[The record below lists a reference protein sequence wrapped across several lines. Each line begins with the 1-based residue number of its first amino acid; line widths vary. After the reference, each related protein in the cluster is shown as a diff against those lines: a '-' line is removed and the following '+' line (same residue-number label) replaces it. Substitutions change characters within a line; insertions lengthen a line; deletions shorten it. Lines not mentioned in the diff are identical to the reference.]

1 MAGHSGNGW
10 VWLAMVTIQ
19 LLPPAR
25 VNNQVARPQS
35 LWLLLRLCV
44 AADAPVG
51 EDWLLADELRDA
63 HPQASHLRMLIS
75 RAFADFEAWG
85 VQVGWGLDRSR
96 EPSWLTRAKRNRGP
110 FWLAPGERARI
121 RIDIGERPA
130 RPEEIR
136 LWLGMAAPARA
147 SKKRPTTAAAAG
159 PDYWFRYAKA
169 RRDMLDGQLIVDAEH
184 GALAGFRLAAR
195 HTDDRRLQAL
205 ALLQQAMVWRRAGNA
220 DAAMQV
226 LDELTRLRRPQGGAE
241 IGWLGAMAEVVR
253 AWCAYAERNLPEA
266 ERLLQAARVD
276 PRWRAHFQYHPRVQ
290 TEQANLQALIHRAR
304 ALDSKRPNTQRGQD
318 ALQAIQQYRS
328 ALGLAHEAELFDA
341 AASAASNLGW
351 TLWLFQHSGIHVPDH
366 EDDLPLRWIALA
378 TWLAETHG
386 NALSAWNQIYLL
398 RMVRSGGPTANSPA
412 LEAFRAWPVL
422 SPTAYRQQVAPII
435 LPKRGSRWLDVAR
448 AMQAEIDS
456 GTRQVDALQRA
467 NVLLELAW
475 YEAYEGDGSASAR
488 AVARLRQ
495 RLRELTEPDRA
506 FFRTALGY
514 LPARN

>member
-1 MAGHSGNGW
+1 M
-10 VWLAMVTIQ
+10 LTIQ

-25 VNNQVARPQS
+25 VNDQVARPQS
-35 LWLLLRLCV
+35 LWLLLRLCL
-44 AADAPVG
+44 AADAPTG

-75 RAFADFEAWG
+75 RAFADFAMWG
-85 VQVGWGLDRSR
+85 ISVGWGLDRSR
-96 EPSWLTRAKRNRGP
+96 EPSWLARAKRNRGP
-110 FWLAPGERARI
+110 FWLAPGARAQI
-121 RIDIGERPA
+121 HINIGDRPA

-136 LWLGMAAPARA
+136 LWLGMAAPTRS
-147 SKKRPTTAAAAG
+147 SKKRQNNAAATG
-159 PDYWFRYAKA
+159 SDYWFRYAKA

-184 GALAGFRLAAR
+184 GALAGFRLAAKQ
-195 HTDDRRLQAL
+195 TEDRRLQAL

-226 LDELTRLRRPQGGAE
+226 LDELTRLRRPKGGAE

-276 PRWRAHFQYHPRVQ
+276 PRWRAHFQYQPRVQ

-304 ALDSKRPNTQRGQD
+304 ALDSRRPVTQRTQD
-318 ALQAIQQYRS
+318 AAQAIQQYRS
-328 ALGLAHEAELFDA
+328 ALSLAHEAELFDA

-351 TLWLFQHSGIHVPDH
+351 TLWLFEHSGINVPDS
-366 EDDLPLRWIALA
+366 EGEVPLRWIALA

-398 RMVRSGGPTANSPA
+398 RMVRAGGPNVESPT

-422 SPTAYRQQVAPII
+422 SPAAYRQQAAPIS
-435 LPKRGSRWLDVAR
+435 LPKRPSRWLDVVR
-448 AMQAEIDS
+448 AMQAEIDT
-456 GTRQVDALQRA
+456 GTRQIDALQRA

-475 YEAYEGDGSASAR
+475 YEAYEGDTSASTR

-506 FFRTALGY
+506 FFRAALGR
-514 LPARN
+514 LPGRS

>member
-1 MAGHSGNGW
+1 M
-10 VWLAMVTIQ
+10 LTIQ

-25 VNNQVARPQS
+25 VNDQIARPQS
-35 LWLLLRLCV
+35 LWLLLRLCL
-44 AADAPVG
+44 AADAPTG

-75 RAFADFEAWG
+75 RAFSDFANWG

-96 EPSWLTRAKRNRGP
+96 EPSWLARAKRNRGP
-110 FWLAPGERARI
+110 FWLAPGERNRI
-121 RIDIGERPA
+121 RINIGERPA
-130 RPEEIR
+130 RPEEVR
-136 LWLGMAAPARA
+136 LWLGMAAPAR
-147 SKKRPTTAAAAG
+147 SKKSRQSILAATG

-184 GALAGFRLAAR
+184 GALAGFRMAAKQ
-195 HTDDRRLQAL
+195 TSDRRMQAL

-226 LDELTRLRRPQGGAE
+226 LDELTRLRRPQSGAE

-253 AWCAYAERNLPEA
+253 AWCAYAERNLAEA

-304 ALDSKRPNTQRGQD
+304 ALDANRPGPQRMQD
-318 ALQAIQQYRS
+318 AAQAIQHYRS
-328 ALGLAHEAELFDA
+328 ALSLAHEAELFDG

-351 TLWLFQHSGIHVPDH
+351 TLWLFQHSDISVPDT
-366 EDDLPLRWIALA
+366 EDDMPLRWIALA
-378 TWLAETHG
+378 SWLAETHG

-398 RMVRSGGPTANSPA
+398 RMVRAGGPSAEGPDMPG
-412 LEAFRAWPVL
+412 FRAWPVL
-422 SPTAYRQQVAPII
+422 SPAAYRQQVAPIAI
-435 LPKRGSRWLDVAR
+435 PKQPSRWLDVVR
-448 AMQAEIDS
+448 AMQAEIDRGS
-456 GTRQVDALQRA
+456 RQIDALQRA

-475 YEAYEGDGSASAR
+475 YEAYEGEPSASTR

-506 FFRTALGY
+506 FFRAALGR
-514 LPARN
+514 LPARP